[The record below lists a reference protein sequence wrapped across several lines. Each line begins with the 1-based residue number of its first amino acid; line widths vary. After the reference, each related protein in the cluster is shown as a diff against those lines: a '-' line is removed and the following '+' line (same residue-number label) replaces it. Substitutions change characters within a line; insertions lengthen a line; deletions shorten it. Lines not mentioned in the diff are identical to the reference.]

1 MASVSEEG
9 DSVSIDGDGGGGESL
24 TIQSFSFSPA
34 TLKIKTGTTV
44 VWTNQDGA
52 PHTVTSTDD
61 PKTDAT
67 TMGLFDS
74 GSPSQGQ
81 QFTVTFDAAGTYY
94 YECTIHAA
102 MASTHAQVMVQ

>member
-9 DSVSIDGDGGGGESL
+9 DSVSIDGDGGGGESV

-34 TLKIKTGTTV
+34 TLKIKAGTTV

-52 PHTVTSTDD
+52 PRTVTSPDD
-61 PKTDAT
+61 PKTDAKT
-67 TMGLFDS
+67 TGLFDS
-74 GSPSQGQ
+74 ASPSQGQ

-102 MASTHAQVMVQ
+102 MASTHAQVMVR